1 MSNLD
6 KAYEMILRH
15 ISRDCESCYSTLGP
29 CSACEDYATDAAH
42 ALADAGLLAPD
53 LPDLSVIKDLV
64 SNFASLEVPAVIVAC
79 KGPDGVDSF
88 RKNDSVMVVG
98 DARDR
103 NVTIYLVEEEAF
115 IEPDAARRAAHALLA
130 AADYAEGKE

>member
-29 CSACEDYATDAAH
+29 CSACEDDATDAAR

-53 LPDLSVIKDLV
+53 LPEPRINIGGWQEWGHKHGNCVTLHNGMVTVEIPDDISRDLSPG
-64 SNFASLEVPAVIVAC
+64 E
-79 KGPDGVDSF
+79 
-88 RKNDSVMVVG
+88 
-98 DARDR
+98 ARE
-103 NVTIYLVEEEAF
+103 L
-115 IEPDAARRAAHALLA
+115 AAWLNA
-130 AADYAEGKE
+130 AADYAEGKQ